1 MDKEVENDSEI
12 VSVVVTA
19 LATVNRIWKR
29 QMEHAHTNAVSDV
42 IAHLNQIKL
51 LFSSQYKH

>member
-29 QMEHAHTNAVSDV
+29 QMEHAHTNAVSNA

-51 LFSSQYKH
+51 LFSSQY